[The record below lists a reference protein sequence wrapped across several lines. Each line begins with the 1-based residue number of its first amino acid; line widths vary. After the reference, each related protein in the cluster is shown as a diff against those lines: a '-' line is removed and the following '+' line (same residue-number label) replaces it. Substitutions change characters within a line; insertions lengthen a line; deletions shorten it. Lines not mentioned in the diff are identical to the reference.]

1 MVVGDFLRNSAACAP
16 NRLALIGRDRR
27 ITYGEFE
34 RETNQLANALI
45 AHIGTSMAGGPAVES
60 GGGLLYDQAE
70 IYVFLDRV
78 DDQVF
83 WIASTNKAAGADLR
97 SQLGL

>member
-1 MVVGDFLRNSAACAP
+1 MSYIGDAESDA
-16 NRLALIGRDRR
+16 
-27 ITYGEFE
+27 EE
-34 RETNQLANALI
+34 LANALI

-60 GGGLLYDQAE
+60 GGGLLYDQAD

-97 SQLGL
+97 GQLGL